1 MNVSNTT
8 QQRGQR
14 LRAMIFGVD
23 GERSIIFA
31 RRHPQAWRRGRPAVL
46 LERSIGDMPP
56 VSGAPICA
64 IED

>member
-1 MNVSNTT
+1 
-8 QQRGQR
+8 
-14 LRAMIFGVD
+14 MIFGVD

-31 RRHPQAWRRGRPAVL
+31 RRHPQAWLRGRPAVL